1 MTERP
6 DVEKQPRRDL
16 WHIPRE
22 RLLEYVM
29 HLAIKGNWREGAR
42 PATAVLCLMRQDA
55 RR

>member
-29 HLAIKGNWREGAR
+29 HLAIKGNWPMGK
-42 PATAVLCLMRQDA
+42 AVLAQSRALVC
-55 RR
+55 

>member
-1 MTERP
+1 MAYSE
-6 DVEKQPRRDL
+6 EG
-16 WHIPRE
+16 
-22 RLLEYVM
+22 LLARYVM